1 MALFLVVVVVIK
13 GEDGCKLPPQ
23 CALIVITQSPSIYKQ
38 CNMTLLGRLSMSSFI
53 HAGAVEMTVVVLLC
67 YGIAVK
73 EGHVKAWLPAISSCG
88 KLPPEVRNNS
98 TVVLAIALI

>member
-1 MALFLVVVVVIK
+1 
-13 GEDGCKLPPQ
+13 
-23 CALIVITQSPSIYKQ
+23 
-38 CNMTLLGRLSMSSFI
+38 MSSFI

-88 KLPPEVRNNS
+88 KLPPEVCNNP
-98 TVVLAIALI
+98 TVALAIALYQLYK